1 MNTTTIVPIER
12 TDIMPVISQVHDM
25 LKLGQILVKSKMLP
39 KAVST
44 PEAAVAIMIKARE
57 LGIGIMEG
65 FTSINIIQ
73 GSPTISP
80 QLMIALAE
88 RSGQLEDAV
97 WTDDG
102 DTATCTVKRR
112 GRTANVATF
121 SMANAADLGL
131 AGKQN
136 WQQQPVTMR
145 KWRATSAAF
154 RVTFAD
160 VLAGIYTP
168 EEMGADVDDEGQVVA
183 LPARSKTEQ
192 LTAAAKKNKAA
203 EVIDTPKVEVPRAPK
218 VEEPATPELV
228 THVTPPVPEAAPYDP
243 TNAVNKIFAVLPDDN
258 VTIHEIVTDLGIII
272 PDCDPSSFRAVLAE
286 CLADQIKAREQAG
299 LIYKAL
305 GAAQDAEPVA
315 EDA

>member
-25 LKLGQILVKSKMLP
+25 LKLGQILVKSRMLP

-121 SMANAADLGL
+121 SMKNAEDLGL

-203 EVIDTPKVEVPRAPK
+203 EVIDTPKVE
-218 VEEPATPELV
+218 EPATPELV

-258 VTIHEIVTDLGIII
+258 VTIHEIVTDLGVVI

-286 CLADQIKAREQAG
+286 CLADQITGREQAV

>member
-25 LKLGQILVKSKMLP
+25 LKLGQILVKSRMLP

-121 SMANAADLGL
+121 SMKNAEDLGL

-203 EVIDTPKVEVPRAPK
+203 EVIDTPKVE
-218 VEEPATPELV
+218 EPATPELV

-258 VTIHEIVTDLGIII
+258 VTIHEIVTDLGVII

-286 CLADQIKAREQAG
+286 CLADQITGRDQAL
-299 LIYKAL
+299 LIYNAL

>member
-12 TDIMPVISQVHDM
+12 TDIMPVISQVNDM
-25 LKLGQILVKSKMLP
+25 LKLAQILVKSRMLP

-44 PEAAVAIMIKARE
+44 PEAAVAIMIKSRE

-88 RSGQLEDAV
+88 RSGQLEDAI
-97 WTDDG
+97 WADDG

-121 SMANAADLGL
+121 SMKNAEDLGL

-168 EEMGADVDDEGQVVA
+168 EEMGADVDDEGQIVA

-203 EVIDTPKVEVPRAPK
+203 EVIDTPKIEAPR
-218 VEEPATPELV
+218 EPDLV
-228 THVTPPVPEAAPYDP
+228 THVTPPVPDVAPYDP
-243 TNAVNKIFAVLPDDN
+243 TDAINKIFAVLPDDN
-258 VTIHEIVTDLGIII
+258 VTIHEIVTDLGVVV
-272 PDCDPSSFRAVLAE
+272 PDCEPSSFRAVLAE
-286 CLADQIKAREQAG
+286 CLADQITGREQAG
-299 LIYKAL
+299 VIYKAL
-305 GAAQDAEPVA
+305 GAAMDAESVEVEA
-315 EDA
+315 

>member
-12 TDIMPVISQVHDM
+12 TDIMPVISQVNDM
-25 LKLGQILVKSKMLP
+25 LKLGQILVKSRMLP

-88 RSGQLEDAV
+88 RSGQLEDAI
-97 WTDDG
+97 WEDDG

-168 EEMGADVDDEGQVVA
+168 EEMGADVDDEGQIVA

-192 LTAAAKKNKAA
+192 LTDAVKKNKAA
-203 EVIDTPKVEVPRAPK
+203 EVIDTPEI
-218 VEEPATPELV
+218 EEPATPELV
-228 THVTPPVPEAAPYDP
+228 THITPPVPEVPKRPPYDP
-243 TNAVNKIFAVLPDDN
+243 TEAINKIFAVLPDDN
-258 VTIHEIVTDLGIII
+258 SVIFEIVTDLGIVV
-272 PDCDPSSFRAVLAE
+272 PDCEPSSFRAVLGE
-286 CLADQIKAREQAG
+286 CLADQITGRKQAG

-305 GAAQDAEPVA
+305 GAALDAEPVA